1 MSPVAEAFNGTTNAA
16 ASAASNSNENI
27 QPSVESLAANVEAT
41 GPNIANNA
49 PGVSGREKR
58 QAGPGPGPGPGQGP
72 ILGNTQ
78 DSVNKEYEFLG

>member
-1 MSPVAEAFNGTTNAA
+1 MSTAAEAINGTSNAA

-27 QPSVESLAANVEAT
+27 QPSVESLTENVEAT

-49 PGVSGREKR
+49 PGVLGRKKR
-58 QAGPGPGPGPGQGP
+58 QAGPGPGQGQGP

>member
-1 MSPVAEAFNGTTNAA
+1 MSTAAEAFNGTTNAA

-27 QPSVESLAANVEAT
+27 QPNVESLTENVEAT
-41 GPNIANNA
+41 GPHIANNA
-49 PGVSGREKR
+49 PGVLGRKKR
-58 QAGPGPGPGPGQGP
+58 QAGPGPGPGQGP

>member
-1 MSPVAEAFNGTTNAA
+1 MSTVAEAINRTSNAA
-16 ASAASNSNENI
+16 ASAANSNENT
-27 QPSVESLAANVEAT
+27 QPSVVESLAANVEAT

-49 PGVSGREKR
+49 PGVLGRKRR
-58 QAGPGPGPGPGQGP
+58 QAGPGPGPGQGP

>member
-1 MSPVAEAFNGTTNAA
+1 MSTAAEAFNGTTNAA

-27 QPSVESLAANVEAT
+27 QPLTENVEAT
-41 GPNIANNA
+41 GPHIANNA
-49 PGVSGREKR
+49 PGVLGREKR
-58 QAGPGPGPGPGQGP
+58 QAGPGPGPGQGP